1 MAKIE
6 VIENLPPPFTMKG
19 IRSFLS
25 YAGFYRRFIKS
36 FSKITKS
43 LCNLLEKEG
52 TFKFVTDCL
61 QAFEDLKAKLVYAP
75 IVISLDWSLPFKIM
89 YDASDHAKF

>member
-1 MAKIE
+1 M
-6 VIENLPPPFTMKG
+6 
-19 IRSFLS
+19 
-25 YAGFYRRFIKS
+25 
-36 FSKITKS
+36 
-43 LCNLLEKEG
+43 EKEG
-52 TFKFVTDCL
+52 TFKFVMDCL